1 MGRPVR
7 RPGSPPVRGRLR
19 PRLLEHPAGPG
30 LPNRDRRAGPG
41 KRLLACPVPGIRCED
56 DLGFRNRLPV
66 SAPPSPPSGP
76 RHPDPGIAATGS
88 GGLFQTDEFGDWRAM
103 VSPLPELNRLFADGE
118 TFVRINRNARGRDV
132 FIIQPTV
139 SPADCIMELLLL
151 IDAAV
156 RASAARVTA
165 VVPYFGYGRQDR
177 KDQPRVSIGAKLM
190 ANLLVA
196 AGADRLIG
204 MDFHQHQ
211 IQAFFDIPVDHL
223 YAAPTLV
230 SYFRSKTFED
240 LVVVAPDAGSTKM
253 ARGFARRLDATIA
266 IIDKR
271 RPAAN
276 VSEVMNVIGD
286 VRGKDCLLVDDMI
299 DTAGTMSE
307 AIKVLKKMGAKRV
320 LAAATHP
327 LLSGEAV
334 DRLVASDIDEVV
346 VTNTVK
352 IPEERKFDGLKEMSV
367 ANIFAEA
374 IRCVHENTSV
384 SKLFEDPRN
393 NKGT

>member
-1 MGRPVR
+1 M
-7 RPGSPPVRGRLR
+7 
-19 PRLLEHPAGPG
+19 
-30 LPNRDRRAGPG
+30 ND
-41 KRLLACPVPGIRCED
+41 
-56 DLGFRNRLPV
+56 
-66 SAPPSPPSGP
+66 
-76 RHPDPGIAATGS
+76 T
-88 GGLFQTDEFGDWRAM
+88 FQR
-103 VSPLPELNRLFADGE
+103 SPLLLLSGRANLPLASEISNLLGEEIEECATIEDFADGE
-118 TFVRINRNARGRDV
+118 IFVRINRDVRGRDV

-139 SPADCIMELLLL
+139 SPTGSIMELLLL

-165 VVPYFGYGRQDR
+165 VVPYYGYGRQDR

-230 SYFRSKTFED
+230 SYFRSKKFDD

-276 VSEVMNVIGD
+276 VSEVMNVVGE

-299 DTAGTMSE
+299 DTAGTMAE
-307 AIKVLKKMGAKRV
+307 AIKVLKQMGAKRV

-334 DRLVASDIDEVV
+334 DRLVDADVDQVV
-346 VTNTVK
+346 VTNTVE
-352 IPEERKFDGLKEMSV
+352 IMEERKFDNLKVMSV
-367 ANIFAEA
+367 AKIFAEA
-374 IRCVHENTSV
+374 IKCVHEDKSV
-384 SKLFEDPRN
+384 SKLFEVP
-393 NKGT
+393 

>member
-1 MGRPVR
+1 MLSGRANLPL
-7 RPGSPPVRGRLR
+7 STEIAT
-19 PRLLEHPAGPG
+19 LLG
-30 LPNRDRRAGPG
+30 
-41 KRLLACPVPGIRCED
+41 ED
-56 DLGFRNRLPV
+56 DV
-66 SAPPSPPSGP
+66 ESC
-76 RHPDPGIAATGS
+76 ATIK
-88 GGLFQTDEFGDWRAM
+88 
-103 VSPLPELNRLFADGE
+103 NFADGE

-139 SPADCIMELLLL
+139 SPADGIMELLLL

-196 AGADRLIG
+196 AGTDRLIG

-211 IQAFFDIPVDHL
+211 IQGFFDIPVDHL
-223 YAAPTLV
+223 YAVPTLV
-230 SYFRSKTFED
+230 SYFRSKNFQN

-286 VRGKDCLLVDDMI
+286 VKGKDCLLVDDMI
-299 DTAGTMSE
+299 DTAGTMTE

-334 DRLVASDIDEVV
+334 TKLVDADIAEVV
-346 VTNTVK
+346 VTNTVE

-374 IRCVHENTSV
+374 IKCVHENTSV
-384 SKLFEDPRN
+384 SKLFEDLKSKN
-393 NKGT
+393 S

>member
-1 MGRPVR
+1 M
-7 RPGSPPVRGRLR
+7 
-19 PRLLEHPAGPG
+19 
-30 LPNRDRRAGPG
+30 
-41 KRLLACPVPGIRCED
+41 
-56 DLGFRNRLPV
+56 
-66 SAPPSPPSGP
+66 
-76 RHPDPGIAATGS
+76 
-88 GGLFQTDEFGDWRAM
+88 
-103 VSPLPELNRLFADGE
+103 
-118 TFVRINRNARGRDV
+118 
-132 FIIQPTV
+132 
-139 SPADCIMELLLL
+139 
-151 IDAAV
+151 
-156 RASAARVTA
+156 
-165 VVPYFGYGRQDR
+165 
-177 KDQPRVSIGAKLM
+177 
-190 ANLLVA
+190 A

-230 SYFRSKTFED
+230 TYFRSKTLED

-266 IIDKR
+266 IVDKR

-276 VSEVMNVIGD
+276 ISEVMNVIGD

-307 AIKVLKKMGAKRV
+307 AIKVLKKMGARRV

>member
-1 MGRPVR
+1 M
-7 RPGSPPVRGRLR
+7 
-19 PRLLEHPAGPG
+19 
-30 LPNRDRRAGPG
+30 ND
-41 KRLLACPVPGIRCED
+41 
-56 DLGFRNRLPV
+56 
-66 SAPPSPPSGP
+66 
-76 RHPDPGIAATGS
+76 T
-88 GGLFQTDEFGDWRAM
+88 FQR
-103 VSPLPELNRLFADGE
+103 SPLLLLSGRANLPLASEISNLLGEEIEECATIEDFADGE
-118 TFVRINRNARGRDV
+118 IFVKINRDVRGKDV

-139 SPADCIMELLLL
+139 SPTGSIMELLLL

-165 VVPYFGYGRQDR
+165 VVPYYGYGRQDR

-230 SYFRSKTFED
+230 SYFRSKKFDD

-276 VSEVMNVIGD
+276 VSEVMNVVGE

-299 DTAGTMSE
+299 DTAGTMAE
-307 AIKVLKKMGAKRV
+307 AIKVLKQMGAKRV

-334 DRLVASDIDEVV
+334 DRLVDADVDQVV
-346 VTNTVK
+346 VTNTVE
-352 IPEERKFDGLKEMSV
+352 IMEERKFDNLKVMSV
-367 ANIFAEA
+367 AKIFAEA
-374 IRCVHENTSV
+374 IKCVHEDKSV
-384 SKLFEDPRN
+384 SKLFEVPSES
-393 NKGT
+393 

>member
-1 MGRPVR
+1 M
-7 RPGSPPVRGRLR
+7 
-19 PRLLEHPAGPG
+19 
-30 LPNRDRRAGPG
+30 ND
-41 KRLLACPVPGIRCED
+41 
-56 DLGFRNRLPV
+56 
-66 SAPPSPPSGP
+66 
-76 RHPDPGIAATGS
+76 T
-88 GGLFQTDEFGDWRAM
+88 FQR
-103 VSPLPELNRLFADGE
+103 SPLLLLSGRANLPLASEIANLLGEKIEGCATIEDFADGE
-118 TFVRINRNARGRDV
+118 IFVRINRDVRGRDV

-139 SPADCIMELLLL
+139 SPTGSIMELLLL

-165 VVPYFGYGRQDR
+165 VVPYYGYGRQDR

-230 SYFRSKTFED
+230 SYFRSKKFDD

-276 VSEVMNVIGD
+276 VSEVMNVVGE

-299 DTAGTMSE
+299 DTAGTMAE
-307 AIKVLKKMGAKRV
+307 AIKVLKQMGAKRV

-334 DRLVASDIDEVV
+334 DRLVDADVDQVV
-346 VTNTVK
+346 VTNTVE
-352 IPEERKFDGLKEMSV
+352 IMEERKFDNLKVMSV
-367 ANIFAEA
+367 AKIFAEA
-374 IRCVHENTSV
+374 IKCVHENKSV
-384 SKLFEDPRN
+384 SKLFEVPSES
-393 NKGT
+393 

>member
-1 MGRPVR
+1 MIV
-7 RPGSPPVRGRLR
+7 GRLFNNFDNQNTHTISLR
-19 PRLLEHPAGPG
+19 SM
-30 LPNRDRRAGPG
+30 ND
-41 KRLLACPVPGIRCED
+41 
-56 DLGFRNRLPV
+56 
-66 SAPPSPPSGP
+66 
-76 RHPDPGIAATGS
+76 T
-88 GGLFQTDEFGDWRAM
+88 FQR
-103 VSPLPELNRLFADGE
+103 SPLLLLSGRANLPLASEIATLLGEEVEDCATVKNFADGE
-118 TFVRINRNARGRDV
+118 IFVRINQNARGRDV
-132 FIIQPTV
+132 FIVQPTV
-139 SPADCIMELLLL
+139 SPTDSIMELLLL

-253 ARGFARRLDATIA
+253 ARGFSKKLNATIA

-276 VSEVMNVIGD
+276 VSEVMNVIGQ
-286 VRGKDCLLVDDMI
+286 VSGKDCLLVDDMI
-299 DTAGTMSE
+299 DTAGTM
-307 AIKVLKKMGAKRV
+307 AQAVKALKEMGAKRV

-334 DRLVASDIDEVV
+334 KRLVEADVDEIV
-346 VTNTVK
+346 VTNTVE
-352 IPEERKFDGLKEMSV
+352 ILEENKCDKLKVMSV
-367 ANIFAEA
+367 AGIFAEA
-374 IRCVHENTSV
+374 IKCVHENKSV
-384 SKLFEDPRN
+384 SKLFEVPS
-393 NKGT
+393 

>member
-1 MGRPVR
+1 M
-7 RPGSPPVRGRLR
+7 
-19 PRLLEHPAGPG
+19 
-30 LPNRDRRAGPG
+30 ND
-41 KRLLACPVPGIRCED
+41 
-56 DLGFRNRLPV
+56 
-66 SAPPSPPSGP
+66 
-76 RHPDPGIAATGS
+76 T
-88 GGLFQTDEFGDWRAM
+88 FQR
-103 VSPLPELNRLFADGE
+103 SPLLLLSGRANLPLASEISNLLGEEIEECATIEDFADGE
-118 TFVRINRNARGRDV
+118 IFVKINRDVRGKDV

-139 SPADCIMELLLL
+139 SPTGSIMELLLL

-165 VVPYFGYGRQDR
+165 VVPYYGYGRQDR

-230 SYFRSKTFED
+230 SYFRSKKFDD

-266 IIDKR
+266 IVDKR

-276 VSEVMNVIGD
+276 VSEVMNVVGE

-299 DTAGTMSE
+299 DTAGTMTE
-307 AIKVLKKMGAKRV
+307 AIKVLKQMGAKRV
-320 LAAATHP
+320 LVAATHP

-334 DRLVASDIDEVV
+334 DRLVDADVDQVV
-346 VTNTVK
+346 VTNTVE
-352 IPEERKFDGLKEMSV
+352 IMEERKFDNLKVMSV
-367 ANIFAEA
+367 AKIFAEA
-374 IRCVHENTSV
+374 IKCVHEDKSV
-384 SKLFEDPRN
+384 SKLFEVPSES
-393 NKGT
+393 

>member
-1 MGRPVR
+1 MDDTFRRGPLLLLSGRANLPL
-7 RPGSPPVRGRLR
+7 SKEIA
-19 PRLLEHPAGPG
+19 RLLG
-30 LPNRDRRAGPG
+30 
-41 KRLLACPVPGIRCED
+41 
-56 DLGFRNRLPV
+56 
-66 SAPPSPPSGP
+66 
-76 RHPDPGIAATGS
+76 
-88 GGLFQTDEFGDWRAM
+88 QTDVESCATIK
-103 VSPLPELNRLFADGE
+103 NFADGE

-307 AIKVLKKMGAKRV
+307 AIKVLKKMGARRV

-346 VTNTVK
+346 VTNTVE

-393 NKGT
+393 DKGT

>member
-1 MGRPVR
+1 MDDTFRRGPLLLLSGRANLPL
-7 RPGSPPVRGRLR
+7 SKEIAS
-19 PRLLEHPAGPG
+19 LLG
-30 LPNRDRRAGPG
+30 
-41 KRLLACPVPGIRCED
+41 
-56 DLGFRNRLPV
+56 
-66 SAPPSPPSGP
+66 
-76 RHPDPGIAATGS
+76 
-88 GGLFQTDEFGDWRAM
+88 QTDVESCATIK
-103 VSPLPELNRLFADGE
+103 SFADGE

-266 IIDKR
+266 IVDKR

-276 VSEVMNVIGD
+276 ISEVMNVIGD

-307 AIKVLKKMGAKRV
+307 AIKVLKKMGARRV

-346 VTNTVK
+346 VTNTVE
-352 IPEERKFDGLKEMSV
+352 IPEERKFVGLKEMSV

-374 IRCVHENTSV
+374 IKCVHENTSV

-393 NKGT
+393 NLGT

>member
-1 MGRPVR
+1 M
-7 RPGSPPVRGRLR
+7 
-19 PRLLEHPAGPG
+19 
-30 LPNRDRRAGPG
+30 ND
-41 KRLLACPVPGIRCED
+41 
-56 DLGFRNRLPV
+56 
-66 SAPPSPPSGP
+66 
-76 RHPDPGIAATGS
+76 T
-88 GGLFQTDEFGDWRAM
+88 FQR
-103 VSPLPELNRLFADGE
+103 SPLLLLSGRANLPLASEISNLLGEEIEECATIEDFADGE
-118 TFVRINRNARGRDV
+118 IFVKINRDVRGKDV

-139 SPADCIMELLLL
+139 SPTGSIMELLLL

-165 VVPYFGYGRQDR
+165 VVPYYGYGRQDR

-230 SYFRSKTFED
+230 SYFRSKKFDD

-276 VSEVMNVIGD
+276 VSEVMNVVGE

-299 DTAGTMSE
+299 DTAGTMTE
-307 AIKVLKKMGAKRV
+307 AIKVLKQMGAKRV
-320 LAAATHP
+320 LVAATHP

-334 DRLVASDIDEVV
+334 DRLVDADVDQVV
-346 VTNTVK
+346 VTNTVE
-352 IPEERKFDGLKEMSV
+352 IMEERKFDNLKVMSV
-367 ANIFAEA
+367 AKIFAEA
-374 IRCVHENTSV
+374 IKCVHENKSV
-384 SKLFEDPRN
+384 SKLFEVPSES
-393 NKGT
+393 

>member
-1 MGRPVR
+1 MDDTFR
-7 RPGSPPVRGRLR
+7 R
-19 PRLLEHPAGPG
+19 
-30 LPNRDRRAGPG
+30 
-41 KRLLACPVPGIRCED
+41 
-56 DLGFRNRLPV
+56 
-66 SAPPSPPSGP
+66 
-76 RHPDPGIAATGS
+76 
-88 GGLFQTDEFGDWRAM
+88 
-103 VSPLPELNRLFADGE
+103 SPLLLLSGRANLPLASEIATFLGEEVEECATIKNFADGE
-118 TFVRINRNARGRDV
+118 IFVRINRDVRGRDV

-139 SPADCIMELLLL
+139 SSSTSGIMELLLL

-165 VVPYFGYGRQDR
+165 VVPYYGYGRQDR

-230 SYFRSKTFED
+230 SYFRSKKFEN

-276 VSEVMNVIGD
+276 VSEVMNVVGE
-286 VRGKDCLLVDDMI
+286 VSGKDCLLVDDMI
-299 DTAGTMSE
+299 DTAGTMSQ
-307 AIKVLKKMGAKRV
+307 AIRVLKQMGAKRV

-334 DRLVASDIDEVV
+334 QRLVNVDVDEVV
-346 VTNTVK
+346 VTNTVE
-352 IPEERKFDGLKEMSV
+352 ILEERKFDGLKVMSV
-367 ANIFAEA
+367 AKIFAEA
-374 IRCVHENTSV
+374 IKCVHENKSV
-384 SKLFEDPRN
+384 SKLFEVPSES
-393 NKGT
+393 

>member
-1 MGRPVR
+1 LLSGRANLPL
-7 RPGSPPVRGRLR
+7 STEIAT
-19 PRLLEHPAGPG
+19 LLG
-30 LPNRDRRAGPG
+30 
-41 KRLLACPVPGIRCED
+41 ED
-56 DLGFRNRLPV
+56 DV
-66 SAPPSPPSGP
+66 ESC
-76 RHPDPGIAATGS
+76 ATIK
-88 GGLFQTDEFGDWRAM
+88 
-103 VSPLPELNRLFADGE
+103 NFADGE

-139 SPADCIMELLLL
+139 SPADGIMELLLL

-196 AGADRLIG
+196 AGTDRLIG

-211 IQAFFDIPVDHL
+211 IQGFFDIPVDHL
-223 YAAPTLV
+223 YAVPTLV
-230 SYFRSKTFED
+230 SYFRSKNFQN

-286 VRGKDCLLVDDMI
+286 VKGKDCLLVDDMI
-299 DTAGTMSE
+299 DTAGTMTE

-334 DRLVASDIDEVV
+334 TKLVDADIAEVV
-346 VTNTVK
+346 VTNTVE

-374 IRCVHENTSV
+374 IKCVHENTSV
-384 SKLFEDPRN
+384 SKLFEDLKSKN
-393 NKGT
+393 S

>member
-1 MGRPVR
+1 M
-7 RPGSPPVRGRLR
+7 
-19 PRLLEHPAGPG
+19 
-30 LPNRDRRAGPG
+30 ND
-41 KRLLACPVPGIRCED
+41 
-56 DLGFRNRLPV
+56 
-66 SAPPSPPSGP
+66 
-76 RHPDPGIAATGS
+76 T
-88 GGLFQTDEFGDWRAM
+88 FQR
-103 VSPLPELNRLFADGE
+103 SPLLLLSGRANLPLASEISNLLGEEIEGCATIEDFADGE
-118 TFVRINRNARGRDV
+118 IFVRINRDVRGRDV

-139 SPADCIMELLLL
+139 SPTGSIMELLLL

-165 VVPYFGYGRQDR
+165 VVPYYGYGRQDR

-230 SYFRSKTFED
+230 SYFRSKKFDD

-276 VSEVMNVIGD
+276 VSEVMNVVGE

-299 DTAGTMSE
+299 DTAGTMAE
-307 AIKVLKKMGAKRV
+307 AIKVLKQMGAKRV

-334 DRLVASDIDEVV
+334 DRLVDADVDQVV
-346 VTNTVK
+346 VTNTVE
-352 IPEERKFDGLKEMSV
+352 IMEERRFDNLKVMSV
-367 ANIFAEA
+367 AKIFAEA
-374 IRCVHENTSV
+374 IKCVHENKSV
-384 SKLFEDPRN
+384 SKLFEVPSES
-393 NKGT
+393 

>member
-1 MGRPVR
+1 
-7 RPGSPPVRGRLR
+7 
-19 PRLLEHPAGPG
+19 
-30 LPNRDRRAGPG
+30 
-41 KRLLACPVPGIRCED
+41 
-56 DLGFRNRLPV
+56 
-66 SAPPSPPSGP
+66 
-76 RHPDPGIAATGS
+76 
-88 GGLFQTDEFGDWRAM
+88 
-103 VSPLPELNRLFADGE
+103 
-118 TFVRINRNARGRDV
+118 
-132 FIIQPTV
+132 
-139 SPADCIMELLLL
+139 
-151 IDAAV
+151 
-156 RASAARVTA
+156 
-165 VVPYFGYGRQDR
+165 
-177 KDQPRVSIGAKLM
+177 M

-266 IIDKR
+266 IVDKR

-276 VSEVMNVIGD
+276 ISEVMNVIGD

-307 AIKVLKKMGAKRV
+307 AIKVLRKMGARRV
-320 LAAATHP
+320 LATATHP

-346 VTNTVK
+346 VTNTVE